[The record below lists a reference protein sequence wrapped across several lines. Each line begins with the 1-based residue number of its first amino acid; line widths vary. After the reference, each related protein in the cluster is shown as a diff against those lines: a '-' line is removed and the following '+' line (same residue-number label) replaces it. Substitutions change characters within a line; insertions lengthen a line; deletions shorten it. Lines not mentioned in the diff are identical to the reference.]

1 MTWDVFGWDPDR
13 AARTAFMY
21 LVLSCVNYLISDML
35 VVWRAWVIWPDNIF
49 VRGLLVAS
57 MSCSLAGTLFEL
69 VSQTAS
75 YTWIAYGLPVAC
87 MASTLCLTN
96 VIATVLIGVRYWYSV
111 RNSASHTRIYRREV
125 AAWLSPHSTGAQVG
139 GVLLLLL
146 ESGVAYTVL
155 WAINIFIQV
164 HETLEHH
171 WDFATRYEIMHA
183 TFYLCAVRILWLI
196 VRLFASLTDSY
207 VTTRASTPP
216 SSSSSSCSNS
226 RPAQSPL

>member
-35 VVWRAWVIWPDNIF
+35 VVWRAWVIWPDSMF

-96 VIATVLIGVRYWYSV
+96 VIATLLIGIRYWYRRWLPLPAPFMRISPG
-111 RNSASHTRIYRREV
+111 HTRIYRREV

-146 ESGVAYTVL
+146 ESGVAYTAL

-164 HETLEHH
+164 QETLEHH
-171 WDFATRYEIMHA
+171 WDFATRYEIMHE
-183 TFYLCAVRILWLI
+183 TFYLCAVRISSLAPS
-196 VRLFASLTDSY
+196 LFNRVAH
-207 VTTRASTPP
+207 A
-216 SSSSSSCSNS
+216 
-226 RPAQSPL
+226 

>member
-35 VVWRAWVIWPDNIF
+35 VVWRAWVIWPDNTF
-49 VRGLLVAS
+49 VRGLLVTS

-96 VIATVLIGVRYWYSV
+96 VIATLLIGIRYWYRISP
-111 RNSASHTRIYRREV
+111 SHTRIYRREV

-146 ESGVAYTVL
+146 ESGVAYTAL

-164 HETLEHH
+164 QETLEHH
-171 WDFATRYEIMHA
+171 WNFATRYEIMHE
-183 TFYLCAVRILWLI
+183 TFYLCAVRIS
-196 VRLFASLTDSY
+196 SLAFPNCFECL
-207 VTTRASTPP
+207 TRI
-216 SSSSSSCSNS
+216 
-226 RPAQSPL
+226 